1 MNRPALWVAVPF
13 LAGIALATASLS
25 AAAWIIAASAACIA
39 AYFVMRRPRNAVGP
53 VIFIVTMAVAGALR
67 WAAYDAGPPGDPL
80 ARFAATLP
88 ETARFTLEGTV
99 AQPDIVL
106 PGSDYAQFY
115 LRVDRVAHRGTIY
128 KLPGGVLVRW
138 SAPGRPP
145 LNGDRVVVNGALELD
160 LSRVNPNTPSSEDYL
175 RRRGIHTSVRVR
187 GAPGVER
194 VATGPTWSPM
204 YWASRFRQDLAERL
218 VQAVPET
225 AAPFVL
231 TVWLGDRRRIEN
243 DTYQTFIAAGT
254 AHILAVS
261 GVHTGI
267 VYVSASL
274 LLGLM
279 IRRRK
284 VRAALAIIVVF
295 AFALTAGARI
305 ASMRAAVMIALYLAA
320 EIFDREPDAPNA
332 LGIAAFLFALVN
344 PALIFDGGFQ
354 LSFLSIASILLFREA
369 LSTRIEKLP
378 AVTRDGLAASVG
390 VQLLPMPVALHLFHV
405 LPLLAPLVNLLVV
418 PLLGVVLWIALATSI
433 AVYMAPPVAE
443 LLGHAATPIVA
454 IIAAL
459 SEGVADWEPSA
470 IFVPTPS
477 VIAVVC
483 YYVAIFLLWRLLK
496 AEAHRWRY
504 AAAVTGFFLIAALL
518 WNVRSTRPEIVFLDV
533 GHGDA
538 TFIRTGDGKSML
550 VDAGDW
556 SEVYDQGARTVAP
569 FLWSRGL
576 RRIDALVLTHDD
588 GDHIGGVPYLLDAFG
603 IGAVYVNPPAL
614 TKPSPEMRAILDE
627 CTARAIPVRQ
637 LARGD
642 TLVLGD
648 SRFAVL
654 HPPEGRAFINDN
666 DASLVLRLDW
676 PAGSVLLPGDVEA
689 AAETMLP
696 REALRAMVV
705 KAPHHGSKTSSTDAF
720 INAASPQ
727 TVVMSAGRRRGGKVL
742 SMAVARR
749 YAAQGAAILRTDVHG
764 GIRITFQKD
773 RMMLETA
780 REQRRYP
787 LRIFNYA
794 N

>member
-13 LAGIALATASLS
+13 LTGIALATAPLPY
-25 AAAWIIAASAACIA
+25 AASVIAVLAAVA
-39 AYFVMRRPRNAVGP
+39 LAYFFLRQPHNAFGP
-53 VIFIVTMAVAGALR
+53 LLFFVTMAVAGAIR
-67 WAAYDAGPPGDPL
+67 WEAYDAGPPGDPL
-80 ARFAATLP
+80 ARFAAARP
-88 ETARFTLEGTV
+88 ESARFTLEGTV

-115 LRVDRVAHRGTIY
+115 LRADRVTYRGTTHR
-128 KLPGGVLVRW
+128 LPGGVLVRW

-145 LNGDRVVVNGALELD
+145 FNGDRVTVTGALELD
-160 LSRVNPNTPSSEDYL
+160 LSRVNPNTPSPEDYL
-175 RRRGIHTSVRVR
+175 RRRGIHSSVRVR
-187 GAPGVER
+187 GAPGVQWVEN
-194 VATGPTWSPM
+194 GPAWSPM

-218 VQAVPET
+218 VQAVPDA

-243 DTYQTFIAAGT
+243 ETYQTFVAAGT

-279 IRRRK
+279 IRKRK
-284 VRAALAIIVVF
+284 VRAALAMIAVF
-295 AFALTAGARI
+295 AFALTAGARV

-344 PALIFDGGFQ
+344 PALLYDGGFQ

-369 LSTRIEKLP
+369 LAAPLGRWPST
-378 AVTRDGLAASVG
+378 VRDGLATSVG

-418 PLLGVVLWIALATSI
+418 PLLGVVLWIALATSVAAYI
-433 AVYMAPPVAE
+433 APPVAE
-443 LLGHAATPIVA
+443 LLGHAATPVAA
-454 IIAAL
+454 IISTL
-459 SEGVADWEPSA
+459 SETVAGWEPSA
-470 IFVPTPS
+470 FFVPTP
-477 VIAVVC
+477 AVVAVVF
-483 YYVAIFLLWRLLK
+483 YYTAIFLLWRALK
-496 AEAHRWRY
+496 GETNRAGY
-504 AAAVTGFFLIAALL
+504 TAAAAGAFLFAGLA
-518 WNVRSTRPEIVFLDV
+518 WNVRNDQTEIVFLDV

-538 TFIRTGDGKSML
+538 TFVQTGDGKTML
-550 VDAGDW
+550 IDAADA
-556 SEVYDQGARTVAP
+556 SDVYDQGERTVAP

-588 GDHIGGVPYLLDAFG
+588 GDHIGGVPFLLNAFN

-614 TKPSPEMRAILDE
+614 TKPSPAMRAILDE
-627 CTARAIPVRQ
+627 IKTRKIPLQ
-637 LARGD
+637 TLALGD

-648 SRFAVL
+648 SEFAVL
-654 HPPEGRAFINDN
+654 HPPRDHIFLNDN

-676 PAGSVLLPGDVEA
+676 PAGAVLLPGDVEA
-689 AAETMLP
+689 AAEVMLP
-696 REALRAMVV
+696 REALRARVV
-705 KAPHHGSKTSSTDAF
+705 KAPHHGSKTSSTEAF
-720 INAASPQ
+720 VTASAPE
-727 TVVMSAGRRRGGKVL
+727 TVVMSAGRRRGGKIL

-749 YAAQGAAILRTDVHG
+749 YAKHGADIYRTDVHG
-764 GIRITFQKD
+764 GILITLD
-773 RMMLETA
+773 DDGMLIETA
-780 REQRRYP
+780 REQRHYP
-787 LRIFNYA
+787 LRLFNYT